1 MYKRPLLFAIALL
14 MMLISSCSILKRYN
28 IPPKDNEQI
37 LPNQP
42 KDNKPIEKI
51 DPIQEQIDS
60 MTIDEKIGQMV
71 MASVEG
77 YSLDANGED
86 LINKYNVGGFIVL
99 GENVRDTEQ
108 LQALVNSLK
117 SANSKN
123 KLPLFI
129 STDEEGGRVSRMP
142 EEFKDLPSNRS
153 IGKTGSSEF
162 ALNIGKL
169 ISEELI
175 SFGINM
181 DFAPVLDINSNPKNT
196 VIGDR
201 SFGPDANIVARLGT
215 QEMKGMQ
222 SKNIISVVKHFPG
235 HGDTSVDS
243 HVGLPVINNDADRL
257 KGFELV
263 PFVNAIKNNTDGI
276 MIAHILLP
284 KIDSD
289 NPASMS
295 KTIITDML
303 RDEMDFKGIVIT
315 DDMTMGAIVKNYNIG
330 EAAVKSIN
338 AGSDIILV
346 CHGFDNQVAVI
357 DALRKAASDGRI
369 TQKRIDESLYRIIKL
384 KNKYMLA
391 DKPSEPADVSNINQ
405 HIKSVLNSYMK

>member
-142 EEFKDLPSNRS
+142 DEFKDLPSNRS

-181 DFAPVLDINSNPKNT
+181 DFAPVLDINSNP
-196 VIGDR
+196 
-201 SFGPDANIVARLGT
+201 
-215 QEMKGMQ
+215 
-222 SKNIISVVKHFPG
+222 
-235 HGDTSVDS
+235 
-243 HVGLPVINNDADRL
+243 
-257 KGFELV
+257 
-263 PFVNAIKNNTDGI
+263 
-276 MIAHILLP
+276 
-284 KIDSD
+284 
-289 NPASMS
+289 
-295 KTIITDML
+295 
-303 RDEMDFKGIVIT
+303 
-315 DDMTMGAIVKNYNIG
+315 
-330 EAAVKSIN
+330 
-338 AGSDIILV
+338 
-346 CHGFDNQVAVI
+346 
-357 DALRKAASDGRI
+357 
-369 TQKRIDESLYRIIKL
+369 
-384 KNKYMLA
+384 
-391 DKPSEPADVSNINQ
+391 
-405 HIKSVLNSYMK
+405 

>member
-1 MYKRPLLFAIALL
+1 
-14 MMLISSCSILKRYN
+14 
-28 IPPKDNEQI
+28 
-37 LPNQP
+37 
-42 KDNKPIEKI
+42 
-51 DPIQEQIDS
+51 
-60 MTIDEKIGQMV
+60 
-71 MASVEG
+71 
-77 YSLDANGED
+77 
-86 LINKYNVGGFIVL
+86 
-99 GENVRDTEQ
+99 
-108 LQALVNSLK
+108 
-117 SANSKN
+117 
-123 KLPLFI
+123 
-129 STDEEGGRVSRMP
+129 
-142 EEFKDLPSNRS
+142 
-153 IGKTGSSEF
+153 
-162 ALNIGKL
+162 
-169 ISEELI
+169 
-175 SFGINM
+175 
-181 DFAPVLDINSNPKNT
+181 
-196 VIGDR
+196 
-201 SFGPDANIVARLGT
+201 

-263 PFVNAIKNNTDGI
+263 PFASAIENNTDGI

-295 KTIITDML
+295 KTIITNML

-330 EAAVKSIN
+330 EAAVRSIN

>member
-1 MYKRPLLFAIALL
+1 MYKKPLLFAIALL

-201 SFGPDANIVARLGT
+201 SFGPDANIVTRLGI

-263 PFVNAIKNNTDGI
+263 PFANAIENNTDGI

-330 EAAVKSIN
+330 EAAVRSIN

>member
-1 MYKRPLLFAIALL
+1 LYKKPLLFAIILL

-142 EEFKDLPSNRS
+142 DEFKDLPSNRS

-201 SFGPDANIVARLGT
+201 SFGPDANIVTRLGI

-263 PFVNAIKNNTDGI
+263 PFANAIQNNTDGI

-330 EAAVKSIN
+330 EAAVRSIN

>member
-1 MYKRPLLFAIALL
+1 MYKKPLLFAIILL

-142 EEFKDLPSNRS
+142 DEFKDLPSNRS

-201 SFGPDANIVARLGT
+201 SFGPDANIVTRLGI

-263 PFVNAIKNNTDGI
+263 PFANAIQNNTDGI

-330 EAAVKSIN
+330 EAAVRSIN

>member
-1 MYKRPLLFAIALL
+1 MYKKPLLFAIILL

-201 SFGPDANIVARLGT
+201 SFGPDANIVTRLGI

-263 PFVNAIKNNTDGI
+263 PFANAIENNTDGI

-330 EAAVKSIN
+330 EAAVRSIN

>member
-1 MYKRPLLFAIALL
+1 MYKKPLLFAIILL

-28 IPPKDNEQI
+28 IPPKDNEQM

-51 DPIQEQIDS
+51 DPIQEQVDS

-142 EEFKDLPSNRS
+142 DEFKDLPSNRS

-263 PFVNAIKNNTDGI
+263 PFASAIENNTDGI

-330 EAAVKSIN
+330 EAAVRSIN